1 MYTYSLTIPAG
12 TSKADAEE
20 ERVQL
25 SAGILSRVLVFFPPG
40 CCNRVHAIIFYQG
53 YQIEPWN
60 RDGSFHWNDYAYD
73 IECEHEIIAPDT
85 EVTIK
90 AWNDDDIYEHTL
102 DFAFDVVQP
111 EEVTTEGLLQRL
123 LKALTGEA

>member
-1 MYTYSLTIPAG
+1 MYTYSLTVPAG
-12 TSKADAEE
+12 TPNTAPEE
-20 ERVQL
+20 ARVKL

-40 CCNRVHAIIFYQG
+40 CCAYAHAVIFYQG

-60 RDGSFHWNDYAYD
+60 RDGSFAWNDYVYE

-90 AWNDDDIYEHTL
+90 GWNDDDIYEHTIN
-102 DFAFDVVQP
+102 FAFDVVQP
-111 EEVTTEGLLQRL
+111 EEVTTESLLQRL
-123 LKALTGEA
+123 LKTLVGE